1 MPEIAYKGTLRM
13 PAEWEPQKSTWI
25 AWPHNKDDWPGKFDH
40 IPFVFGKIISELSR
54 VQLVNI
60 LVKDKSEKN
69 KATFFLRILE
79 TKLTNINFIICK
91 TNRAWTRDFLPIFI
105 KDNKGRK
112 FLTNWKFNAWAKY
125 KNFKKDNKAYIEV
138 KKFTKTHL
146 INPKYKNK
154 EIVLEGG
161 SIDVNGS
168 GYLLTTKQCLLS
180 KVQQRNKGLTE
191 SDYYNIFNK
200 YFGIKKIIWLNKGI
214 YGDDTHGHIDDIAR
228 FVGKNK
234 IFIAKENNKKDKNFK
249 DLDENIKIIKKFKNE
264 ENKKIKI
271 IYLPM
276 PKPKFIKGIRV
287 PASYLNF
294 YIANKIVLVPIFN
307 DSNDKAVLRIFKK
320 HFKNRRII
328 PIDCSVLVW
337 GFGTIHC
344 LTQQQPR

>member
-1 MPEIAYKGTLRM
+1 MPKIAYKGILRM

-25 AWPHNKDDWPGKFDH
+25 AWPHNKDDWPGKFDQ
-40 IPFVFGKIISELSR
+40 IPFVFGKIVSELSR

-79 TKLTNINFIICK
+79 TKFTNINFIICK

-112 FLTNWKFNAWAKY
+112 FLTNWKFNAWSKY
-125 KNFKKDNKAYIEV
+125 KNFKKDNKAYIKV
-138 KKFTKTHL
+138 KKTTKTHL

-191 SDYYNIFNK
+191 SDYYRIFNK
-200 YFGIKKIIWLNKGI
+200 YFGIKRIIWLNNGI
-214 YGDDTHGHIDDIAR
+214 CGDDTHGHIDDIAR
-228 FVGKNK
+228 FVEKNK
-234 IFIAKENNKKDKNFK
+234 IFIAKENNKKEKNFK
-249 DLDENIKIIKKFKNE
+249 NLDENIKIIKKFKNQ

-307 DSNDKAVLRIFKK
+307 DSNDKVVLRIFKK
-320 HFKNRRII
+320 HFKNRKII